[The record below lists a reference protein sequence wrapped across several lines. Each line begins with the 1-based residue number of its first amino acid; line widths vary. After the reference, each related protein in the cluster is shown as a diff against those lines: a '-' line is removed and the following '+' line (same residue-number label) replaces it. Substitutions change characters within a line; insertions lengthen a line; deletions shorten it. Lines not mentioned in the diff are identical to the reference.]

1 MKQLVNA
8 VQVHRLRITLSP
20 LLHSLLNACSQ
31 VCKASR
37 VIRTVNNDVIIIV
50 VNMELPCCSAA
61 RIHHWEVS
69 RAVSCCVP
77 NNECD
82 SSLLG
87 IGYPASTFHGADE
100 FIIAIAREDDLIHHT
115 HACIPCIASFHL
127 RKVQTITTESNE
139 MDFIYPNQQRTPQGI
154 SKVYHQTRGHKHTIT
169 LTSFR
174 SSSHSRS
181 QRP

>member
-8 VQVHRLRITLSP
+8 VQVHRLRVALFP

-37 VIRTVNNDVIIIV
+37 VVRTVNNDVIIIV
-50 VNMELPCCSAA
+50 VDMELPCCSAA

-87 IGYPASTFHGADE
+87 IGYPASTFH
-100 FIIAIAREDDLIHHT
+100 
-115 HACIPCIASFHL
+115 L
-127 RKVQTITTESNE
+127 RKVQTISTESNE

-154 SKVYHQTRGHKHTIT
+154 SRVYYQTRGHKHTIT

>member
-37 VIRTVNNDVIIIV
+37 VVRTVNNDVIIIV

-100 FIIAIAREDDLIHHT
+100 FIIAIAKEDDLIHHT
-115 HACIPCIASFHL
+115 HACIRALLLFIFAKCRQLLLSATRWTSSTRISNARHKGY
-127 RKVQTITTESNE
+127 RECTT
-139 MDFIYPNQQRTPQGI
+139 
-154 SKVYHQTRGHKHTIT
+154 KHGDINIR
-169 LTSFR
+169 LL
-174 SSSHSRS
+174 
-181 QRP
+181 